1 MQRMDWLIK
10 EWVILCVVIGLLGLA
25 LSVVIMTVRDVVND
39 CRSDRDHKGPSLS
52 GWLWD
57 VLS

>member
-1 MQRMDWLIK
+1 MDWLIK
-10 EWVILCVVIGLLGLA
+10 EWVVLFVVIGLFGFA
-25 LSVVIMTVRDVVND
+25 PAVVILTVRDVVND
-39 CRSDRDHKGPSLS
+39 RRQERHCKGTSPS

>member
-39 CRSDRDHKGPSLS
+39 RRSDRDHKGPSSS

>member
-1 MQRMDWLIK
+1 MDWLIK
-10 EWVILCVVIGLLGLA
+10 DWVILCVVIGLLGLA
-25 LSVVIMTVRDVVND
+25 LSVVIMTVRDMVND
-39 CRSDRDHKGPSLS
+39 RRSDRDHKGPSSS